1 MASTLEKKVENDI
14 LEFLLW
20 YPGKFWK
27 NNSVGVYDP
36 IKKCYRKAKSKHI
49 INGVSDILGV
59 MNGRF
64 IAIEV
69 KSAKGRLSESQKD
82 FIHEVKQHGG
92 IAFVARSI
100 QDVKDNLE
108 DEAKRYRSETVQSSL
123 AQAEDLPE
131 M

>member
-1 MASTLEKKVENDI
+1 VENSI

-36 IKKCYRKAKSKHI
+36 VKKCYRKAKSKHI

-69 KSAKGRLSESQKD
+69 KSAKGRLSEAQKD
-82 FIHEVKQHGG
+82 FIHEVKQNGG
-92 IAFVARSI
+92 IAFVARSL

-108 DEAKRYRSETVQSSL
+108 DEAKRFRSKAEQSSL
-123 AQAEDLPE
+123 AQAKDLSE